1 MANFYDGFKWRGNS
15 SYNPFANEQLKKE
28 RMDMCRACDQFKPT
42 TQQCRKCGC
51 FMQLKTKMKDAHCPI
66 NKW

>member
-1 MANFYDGFKWRGNS
+1 MPPHYDGFKWRGNPA
-15 SYNPFANEQLKKE
+15 YNPFASEQLKKE
-28 RMDMCRACDQFKPT
+28 RMDMCRACDQFKRT

-51 FMQLKTKMKDAHCPI
+51 FMHLKTKMKDAHCPI